1 MKDMK
6 KWYKRIIGKT
16 GLDLLLNRK
25 ALAKYL
31 DEQSYGDG
39 QTKIMRFFMTDMK
52 TNKDCVVEIKICE

>member
-1 MKDMK
+1 MNMK

-31 DEQSYGDG
+31 DEQFYGEG
-39 QTKIMRFFMTDMK
+39 K
-52 TNKDCVVEIKICE
+52 NKNY